1 MFDNLFSTCRMA
13 LDAENPLVLDV
24 LHASKTAYS
33 HFIDEPIKDYPLV
46 VGSSTVLIAGLQ
58 VR

>member
-1 MFDNLFSTCRMA
+1 MS
-13 LDAENPLVLDV
+13 LDSDNPLVLNI

-33 HFIDEPIKDYPLV
+33 YFVDENIKEYPLA

-58 VR
+58 VFSLIYIF